1 MLALNRAII
10 SILMAC
16 VWSMDK
22 MFLIYVSPLPV
33 MMSREKHPGDW
44 VTVSKTLTSWRMTQC
59 SGIVSKFSLFTF
71 LFLFSCLFP
80 DNIWPFLDAD
90 TNGKGPTPKQSTTL
104 QSHYKSWQMHH
115 SLQFPTWPCQ
125 YVLFQQKKVLFSFRN
140 TQVHQGWVIINK
152 FLYPPPLS
160 RQN

>member
-10 SILMAC
+10 SILMAS

-22 MFLIYVSPLPV
+22 MFLIYVSPV
-33 MMSREKHPGDW
+33 MMSRGKHPGDW
-44 VTVSKTLTSWRMTQC
+44 VTVSKTLTSWRMTQH
-59 SGIVSKFSLFTF
+59 SGIASKCSLFIF
-71 LFLFSCLFP
+71 LFLSACLFP

-90 TNGKGPTPKQSTTL
+90 TNGKGPTLKQSTTL
-104 QSHYKSWQMHH
+104 QSHYTSWQMHH
-115 SLQFPTWPCQ
+115 SLQYTWPCQ

-140 TQVHQGWVIINK
+140 TQVHQGWIIIINK
-152 FLYPPPLS
+152 FLYPPPS